1 METRFSL
8 QPPEP
13 TLVADLFPEILTEL
27 VRLLSSLSTE
37 EWQTPT
43 FCAGWSVKEVALHL
57 LGREIGNL
65 QEKNVCIYGTNFK
78 PAIG

>member
-27 VRLLSSLSTE
+27 VRLLSSLSAE

-43 FCAGWSVKEVALHL
+43 VCAAWPVKDVALYL
-57 LGREIGNL
+57 LGGEIGNL